1 MARRSSQQWPAAPLR
16 ARRPRAV
23 LVALRCRACDT
34 VRPQASASFWI
45 HHALDHSTKY
55 FQAGQLPVAG
65 RRTRRAR
72 HCPYAGRDSQRDRRD
87 GSRCEPGREGV
98 RLRRHQTGEHR
109 ARQGMDARQFF
120 ERQFQLRSLAGA
132 TRFPTAQSRHCVR
145 HAGGRP
151 HRAHGNIFIRPAE
164 DNKAFDGM
172 LMDTEMLADWR
183 RDPARARL
191 HKMQVI
197 VSPVKA
203 IYCEYR
209 LFIVKRKV
217 VSASVYRIGG
227 RAELSPTV
235 EDDVLDYAR
244 AIIER
249 WTPADSF
256 VMDVGLTQDGLK
268 VIEFNNINSSGFYA
282 INVPKYVDAIQ
293 TQYG

>member
-1 MARRSSQQWPAAPLR
+1 MHWIIQQSIFKPGNYQL
-16 ARRPRAV
+16 
-23 LVALRCRACDT
+23 LVD
-34 VRPQASASFWI
+34 
-45 HHALDHSTKY
+45 ALDMLGIARTSVAIPNGTVEMVPDANP
-55 FQAGQLPVAG
+55 AGKVYVCGAIKLANIARDKGWTPGSFLNDNFRFDLWLEQLGSELLNHDIACGTLADVPTG
-65 RRTRRAR
+65 RMET
-72 HCPYAGRDSQRDRRD
+72 
-87 GSRCEPGREGV
+87 
-98 RLRRHQTGEHR
+98 
-109 ARQGMDARQFF
+109 F
-120 ERQFQLRSLAGA
+120 
-132 TRFPTAQSRHCVR
+132 
-145 HAGGRP
+145 
-151 HRAHGNIFIRPAE
+151 FIRPSE

-203 IYCEYR
+203 IYREYR

-217 VSASVYRIGG
+217 VAASVYRIGG

-249 WTPADSF
+249 WTPAESF

-282 INVPKYVDAIQ
+282 INVPRYVDAMQ

>member
-1 MARRSSQQWPAAPLR
+1 M
-16 ARRPRAV
+16 
-23 LVALRCRACDT
+23 
-34 VRPQASASFWI
+34 
-45 HHALDHSTKY
+45 
-55 FQAGQLPVAG
+55 
-65 RRTRRAR
+65 
-72 HCPYAGRDSQRDRRD
+72 
-87 GSRCEPGREGV
+87 
-98 RLRRHQTGEHR
+98 
-109 ARQGMDARQFF
+109 
-120 ERQFQLRSLAGA
+120 
-132 TRFPTAQSRHCVR
+132 R